1 MKIIPV
7 TGALPATRAAI
18 DQFLAAPRLMRLGV
32 TEPDGTPL
40 VHPVWYTW
48 EQDQFLLHIGTTS
61 SKRTAMDAQPTVYCT
76 IDDMGPGIFGVRG
89 KALAAI
95 DQDQDRLR
103 EVMQAQCDRYT
114 GVGDNETRR
123 FLMSM
128 VEAGDLV
135 LAILTPRY
143 LATWGL
149 ETRG

>member
-1 MKIIPV
+1 MKIVPV
-7 TGALPATRAAI
+7 TGELPATRAAV
-18 DQFLAAPRLMRLGV
+18 DCFLAAPRLMRLGV

-40 VHPVWYTW
+40 VHPLWYTW

-61 SKRTAMDAQPTVYCT
+61 SKRTAIDTQPTVYFT
-76 IDDMGPGIFGVRG
+76 VDDTGPGIFGVRG
-89 KALAAI
+89 KAVATI
-95 DQDQDRLR
+95 DPDQDRLR

-123 FLMSM
+123 FLMGM

-135 LAILTPRY
+135 LAVLTPRY

-149 ETRG
+149 